1 MTREEKCKL
10 AIERGFT
17 YNSETGIIYS
27 RLGKV
32 VKRKQ
37 SNGYINI
44 CLTEN
49 QKSKDL
55 LGHHFAWYCFYGNC
69 NTNQIDHINGIKTDN
84 RILNLRN
91 VTSKQNSWNRTKA
104 KGYYW
109 NKDRNK
115 WQAQI
120 RGSKVISLGLF
131 NTEQEARNA
140 YLAAKEK
147 YHKL

>member
-10 AIERGFT
+10 AIKRGYT

-27 RLGKV
+27 RLGKI

-44 CLTEN
+44 GLNEN
-49 QKSKDL
+49 QKSEDL

-69 NTNQIDHINGIKTDN
+69 NINQIDHINGIRTDN

-91 VTSKQNSWNRTKA
+91 VTNQQNCWNRTKA

-120 RGSKVISLGLF
+120 RGNKVICLGYF

-140 YLAAKEK
+140 YVQAKEK